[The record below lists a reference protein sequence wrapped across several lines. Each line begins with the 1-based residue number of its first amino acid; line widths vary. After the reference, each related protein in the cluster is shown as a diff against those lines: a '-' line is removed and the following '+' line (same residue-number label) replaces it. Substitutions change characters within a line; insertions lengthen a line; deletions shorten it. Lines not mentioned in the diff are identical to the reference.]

1 MLSVLKKSLTGARAN
16 LSGTGL
22 IRAAWNLGIGQPTVD
37 PTVDPMAM
45 LVMLLLVLRLQGCGE
60 MAPMMNGQCS
70 RKPSRRWIMEGH
82 GGPHHPLGHLGPWR
96 IPHQN
101 SNSVVFQMSFQ
112 TNRLTNIY
120 ELDGLKKIQVE
131 DHPNSQISVMES
143 VSALD
148 SMFHVSDVS
157 GVLLQSG
164 M

>member
-1 MLSVLKKSLTGARAN
+1 
-16 LSGTGL
+16 
-22 IRAAWNLGIGQPTVD
+22 
-37 PTVDPMAM
+37 
-45 LVMLLLVLRLQGCGE
+45 MLLLDAAGPQAAGLRGDGSDDERAVQPE
-60 MAPMMNGQCS
+60 AQW
-70 RKPSRRWIMEGH
+70 PSRGWIMEGH

-96 IPHQN
+96 IPQN

-148 SMFHVSDVS
+148 STFHVS

>member
-1 MLSVLKKSLTGARAN
+1 
-16 LSGTGL
+16 
-22 IRAAWNLGIGQPTVD
+22 
-37 PTVDPMAM
+37 
-45 LVMLLLVLRLQGCGE
+45 
-60 MAPMMNGQCS
+60 MMNGQCS
-70 RKPSRRWIMEGH
+70 RKPSGPVEGGSWWAMEGH
-82 GGPHHPLGHLGPWR
+82 ILGHLGPWR
-96 IPHQN
+96 IPQN

-120 ELDGLKKIQVE
+120 ELVGLKKIQVE

-148 SMFHVSDVS
+148 STFHVS